1 MKTPLSL
8 GRKLLG
14 VRDKH
19 KTRSPRPLK
28 NKQGENMKN
37 IIKAIKIILVVALT
51 LLAIGIAG
59 NTDQDEYIEAN
70 ACYNAKVCQ

>member
-1 MKTPLSL
+1 
-8 GRKLLG
+8 
-14 VRDKH
+14 
-19 KTRSPRPLK
+19 
-28 NKQGENMKN
+28 MKN